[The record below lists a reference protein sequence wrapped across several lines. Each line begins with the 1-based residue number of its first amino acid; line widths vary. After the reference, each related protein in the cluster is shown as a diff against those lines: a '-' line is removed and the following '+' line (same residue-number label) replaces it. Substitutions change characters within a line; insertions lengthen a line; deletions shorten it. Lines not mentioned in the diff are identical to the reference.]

1 MDRQQ
6 EEIQKSFEALEAKS
20 VKSTR
25 ASAAGA
31 VTGYCTYL
39 KLTVILNFHWVFDDG
54 RWCFTFLRNKIGLR
68 NQVGQGEG
76 VWTNCGWNW
85 RHLRNGKADGNF
97 QTQGER
103 DQQDRIRMG
112 LM

>member
-31 VTGYCTYL
+31 VNALLYIFEAHRDFEFSL
-39 KLTVILNFHWVFDDG
+39 SVWWWSMMFHVFE
-54 RWCFTFLRNKIGLR
+54 K
-68 NQVGQGEG
+68 
-76 VWTNCGWNW
+76 
-85 RHLRNGKADGNF
+85 
-97 QTQGER
+97 
-103 DQQDRIRMG
+103 
-112 LM
+112 